1 MMLRFANLNLQG
13 LLWLGLLILSLLGC
27 KKVAEQRTPP
37 QLNFSTG
44 ANELSLQIPDSVII
58 GVVASDAAGLKRLS
72 LTLVDASF
80 QRVSAVQEVPLTG
93 ELSYSH
99 TFNFGVTSEQ
109 LRSGVYYLLAT
120 ASNGSSEGRKF
131 IKILLKEAPL
141 RLNGILVLS
150 ENGSQTDVTVFKPNF
165 SHHTMSWTG
174 SYAGGAA
181 IAATS
186 SYLAFE
192 ANRPQVR
199 VLTAPDFNVLAG
211 FVPAVPNTKTLSVTS
226 HASELVYAAFENGQ
240 VLGYSR
246 DLKQVFQYSSPS
258 TAFPVFIHRL
268 PQHLLIV
275 EQQRANVDAFHM
287 YMIHP
292 VAKGIIN
299 SRSLDFVP
307 VYVFEESP
315 NTLVFFGNRQGKG
328 VIVRYYF
335 SSNLFTTLREFP
347 SGKKIDSVFYDE
359 LGGFT
364 VFQLVLNEEL
374 FTYNTDTDQ
383 LNTGFGWQ
391 TGFGVSRY
399 EPLTQTWVFFNRN
412 EPNGYKVFL
421 DRLGLTSD
429 MVQLAGRPLA
439 IQFIYNR

>member
-1 MMLRFANLNLQG
+1 
-13 LLWLGLLILSLLGC
+13 
-27 KKVAEQRTPP
+27 
-37 QLNFSTG
+37 
-44 ANELSLQIPDSVII
+44 
-58 GVVASDAAGLKRLS
+58 
-72 LTLVDASF
+72 
-80 QRVSAVQEVPLTG
+80 
-93 ELSYSH
+93 
-99 TFNFGVTSEQ
+99 
-109 LRSGVYYLLAT
+109 
-120 ASNGSSEGRKF
+120 
-131 IKILLKEAPL
+131 
-141 RLNGILVLS
+141 
-150 ENGSQTDVTVFKPNF
+150 
-165 SHHTMSWTG
+165 
-174 SYAGGAA
+174 
-181 IAATS
+181 
-186 SYLAFE
+186 
-192 ANRPQVR
+192 
-199 VLTAPDFNVLAG
+199 VLAG

-246 DLKQVFQYSSPS
+246 DLKQVFQYSSLS

-439 IQFIYNR
+439 IEFIYNR